1 MLKLKL
7 ILRVLALALVLG
19 FVGEGPGG
27 ILAFGSPAQAQ
38 AAPDQPFVPSFWDP
52 QRRIDRPDTSG
63 LRLIRFVTDDE
74 YPPFGFPGPDGGLT
88 GFNVD
93 IARAVCEELRVS
105 CTIQARRF
113 DTILDALVA
122 GEADAAAA
130 SIANTPATR
139 ARVDFTA
146 PYYRTPGRFA
156 ARRDFALDDLRPG
169 TLAGAQVDVVAGTA
183 HAAFIGKLFPAV
195 KRVEHPD
202 FAALLE
208 ALAKGEAPLIF
219 SDGVSLAIWL
229 NGPEGAACCA
239 FRGGPYLDPLYF
251 GVGVG
256 IAVRKENP
264 ALRRALDYALARIA
278 QRGVHAELYLKYFPV
293 GFF

>member
-1 MLKLKL
+1 
-7 ILRVLALALVLG
+7 
-19 FVGEGPGG
+19 
-27 ILAFGSPAQAQ
+27 
-38 AAPDQPFVPSFWDP
+38 VP
-52 QRRIDRPDTSG
+52 G
-63 LRLIRFVTDDE
+63 LRL
-74 YPPFGFPGPDGGLT
+74 FGVWLFL
-88 GFNVD
+88 
-93 IARAVCEELRVS
+93 
-105 CTIQARRF
+105 
-113 DTILDALVA
+113 LVA
-122 GEADAAAA
+122 LLLTYSTSGIAVWIIGTAALLPAMWVCRVPIRRSTRVILGAASAVILPLIIAVIVADDAGKLHGAGLVFTGTEFRASGLAAGDAVTAVTLTSAGAPADAGVGLYPILA
-130 SIANTPATR
+130 
-139 ARVDFTA
+139 TA
-146 PYYRTPGRFA
+146 PVGIRPANYAIT
-156 ARRDFALDDLRPG
+156 LRPG